1 MPILKLLRLTKH
13 YGANTAGEIAS
24 FTPDT
29 AAHIVK
35 NQGGELIGDFD
46 PARQVV
52 VERDDAVLIVDAEPE
67 IDSAGKPTGNLV
79 EKKTVKAED
88 KKPEKKPDDKK

>member
-13 YGANTAGEIAS
+13 YGANTAGEVAG
-24 FTPDT
+24 FTPET
-29 AAHIVK
+29 AAHIIK

-52 VERDDAVLIVDAEPE
+52 VQRDGKTVIADAERE
-67 IDSAGKPTGNLV
+67 LDAEGKATGNLV
-79 EKKTVKAED
+79 EKKPGAKVAVDNKD
-88 KKPEKKPDDKK
+88 KK

>member
-24 FTPDT
+24 FNPDT

-46 PARQVV
+46 PAKHVV
-52 VERDDAVLIVDAEPE
+52 VQRDGKAFIVEAKPE
-67 IDSAGKPTGNLV
+67 IGPDNKPTGNLV
-79 EKKTVKAED
+79 PKQQPTPPKNGDDGD
-88 KKPEKKPDDKK
+88 KK